1 MQNSSFISQFK
12 DAFKQITSGR
22 EVSKQLN
29 ANLKATKDDLEK
41 QEGDFLRFKEDF
53 QKFRSEVFNTV
64 RGTKEDL
71 QDQITQSDK
80 FFGELTT

>member
-1 MQNSSFISQFK
+1 M
-12 DAFKQITSGR
+12 
-22 EVSKQLN
+22 
-29 ANLKATKDDLEK
+29 
-41 QEGDFLRFKEDF
+41 EGDFIRFKDDF

-71 QDQITQSDK
+71 QEQINQSDK